1 MIYSFATTHLIWQF
15 FLSQSPDPLACQ
27 ITGQKY
33 FKDRCNTLSKE
44 ANDAYNKL
52 VSVTNLDKADNTY
65 GHSQVQE
72 TIQISQSPEVS
83 SFFFSYD
90 FLYDFL
96 CKYIRK
102 GYVSSRITC
111 FFLHAAWY
119 VSRSTLCKY
128 FPKGYVS

>member
-1 MIYSFATTHLIWQF
+1 LQQHIKFDSF

-52 VSVTNLDKADNTY
+52 VSVTNLDKADNSN
-65 GHSQVQE
+65 GDSQVQE

-83 SFFFSYD
+83 SFFFSYG

-96 CKYIRK
+96 CKFENYMFFP
-102 GYVSSRITC
+102 TC
-111 FFLHAAWY
+111 CMI
-119 VSRSTLCKY
+119 CK
-128 FPKGYVS
+128 